1 MPNDLLTQSR
11 PEVETEELHHLRTKF
26 LPPYRV
32 VLFNDDYNDM
42 DYVVLALLHTINNL
56 SRQEATRIGLT
67 LSLPIA
73 KGYSLKLAW
82 SDTIATRLSGS
93 GFTTYMATLQIT
105 WFDP

>member
-11 PEVETEELHHLRTKF
+11 PEVETEELHRLRAKL

-56 SRQEATRIGLT
+56 SRQEATRIMLTAHLNGNAIVVVCPKETAECYQERLLGYGLT
-67 LSLPIA
+67 A
-73 KGYSLKLAW
+73 
-82 SDTIATRLSGS
+82 TIE
-93 GFTTYMATLQIT
+93 
-105 WFDP
+105 PE